1 MAESGSGQEKT
12 EDPTGKKI
20 QEAREEGQ
28 VPRSRE
34 LTTLVML
41 FAAGGG
47 FLFMGKD
54 IVEDLLMILHSNL
67 SIERSLLF
75 QESALMQKF
84 WDSIN
89 DGLLALLPFF
99 ILMVVAALASP
110 IILGG
115 WSFSTKALMPKLSK
129 MNPIKGMARLLSSK
143 GLVELVK
150 ALLKFVLVTI
160 VGYFLFQSYISDFL
174 LLGNMQVGDG
184 IGTLGSDLLWVF
196 VLLSCSLIVVA
207 LIDIPFQL
215 YDYNKQQKMTKQE
228 VKDENKETEGNPEIR
243 KKVKQTQYDLT
254 QRRMMEAIPDADVVI
269 TNPTHYAVALKYDQ
283 LKMGAPIVV
292 GLGADLI
299 ALQIRRIAS
308 AHDVPILESPVL
320 ARSIYHNSKLGQEIP
335 AGLYHAVAQVLAYIY
350 QLKQYQQNDGVE
362 PAPVTDLP
370 IPNDLRRND

>member
-20 QEAREEGQ
+20 EEARDEGQ

-34 LTTLVML
+34 LTTLLML
-41 FAAGGG
+41 FTAGGG

-54 IVEDLLMILHSNL
+54 IIEDLLMILRSNL

-75 QESALMQKF
+75 QESALAQRL

-89 DGLLALLPFF
+89 SGLLALLPFF
-99 ILMVVAALASP
+99 VLMVVGALASP

-129 MNPIKGMARLLSSK
+129 LDPIKGMARLLSSK
-143 GLVELVK
+143 GLVELIK

-228 VKDENKETEGNPEIR
+228 VKDENKETEGNPELKR
-243 KKVKQTQYDLT
+243 KVKQAQFDLT

-283 LKMGAPIVV
+283 INMSAPIVV

-320 ARSIYHNSKLGQEIP
+320 ARSIYHNSKIGQEIP

-350 QLKQYQQNDGVE
+350 QLKQYQQNGGVE
-362 PAPVTDLP
+362 PSPVTDIP
-370 IPNDLRRND
+370 IPDELKRDD